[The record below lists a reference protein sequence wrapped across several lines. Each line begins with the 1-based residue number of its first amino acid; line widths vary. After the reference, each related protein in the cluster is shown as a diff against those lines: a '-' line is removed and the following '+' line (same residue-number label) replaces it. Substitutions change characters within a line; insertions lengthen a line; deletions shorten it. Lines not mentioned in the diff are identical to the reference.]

1 MKKKIVSVIVVILI
15 LSMFPLS
22 AFAATMTS
30 GAETKIG
37 VGDSPV
43 DVAVEP
49 GTNYLWVVN
58 YDGSISIVDPV
69 GQNLIDTIN
78 VGLRIRGIIFGSEYA
93 YITAVEGYIEVFDLE
108 TRSRD
113 RYIQLTA
120 DYPTNMVLSPDE
132 KTLYVTSGIPS
143 EIAITVVDLENDA
156 FSTITSQQGSET
168 SDVVYDQS
176 TGLIYAADK
185 TNSRICVIDTS
196 DNSIS
201 SIDTRTLA
209 PVGLVADFANN
220 RLYASSDSEV
230 ALIDLTSKLVIDS
243 TTAGKGERIVRT
255 TESRLYA
262 TSASSSKMYIFDTSD
277 PDELNLLDSV
287 DVDSAGALAGIAI
300 NEARQEL
307 YLNDTAGDNVIILK
321 TEKIVSDESL
331 TATGTDKLKLKGTAS
346 LGSFLQEDTAE
357 IGYYISTDSKLSPT
371 NLIGTKTAIKT
382 GGDTSSYSFEKTLEG
397 LDPNTTYYVM
407 AYAKS

>member
-277 PDELNLLDSV
+277 PDELNLV
-287 DVDSAGALAGIAI
+287 EGVALPL
-300 NEARQEL
+300 EAAVAQLVEH
-307 YLNDTAGDNVIILK
+307 
-321 TEKIVSDESL
+321 VSRHQVQR
-331 TATGTDKLKLKGTAS
+331 
-346 LGSFLQEDTAE
+346 LGSHSGTGHACAPEDASQLGHPVLGHGAHERLPPLAAARGAVDHGVEERVVEFGHAVEPLLQQGLGGWLVEQVPETFVRARRR
-357 IGYYISTDSKLSPT
+357 
-371 NLIGTKTAIKT
+371 T
-382 GGDTSSYSFEKTLEG
+382 GRQQRMEVTLPVDR
-397 LDPNTTYYVM
+397 L
-407 AYAKS
+407 